1 MIETKIQERTDR
13 YTFCQC
19 KYVPC
24 SCCYIYE
31 ITFYALKFCKN
42 RISFT
47 QRLNHIKL
55 LVLIA
60 FSFMNFLYLPEK
72 KKRRKLKMEEE
83 HTSTPEFKLITK
95 TKSMHSNGSN
105 TSSI

>member
-24 SCCYIYE
+24 SCCYIYK

-72 KKRRKLKMEEE
+72 KKTKKIKNGRRA
-83 HTSTPEFKLITK
+83 HI
-95 TKSMHSNGSN
+95 N
-105 TSSI
+105 TRVQIDNKNQKYAF